1 MYDYVIVGAGS
12 AGCVLANRLSEDPD
26 VNVLLLE
33 AGGPDTNDLV
43 HLPAAFS
50 ALYRTAQDWDH
61 STIYE
66 PFVNDRRIY
75 LPRGKVLGGS
85 SSINAMIYIRGNP
98 IDYDEWGPGWT
109 WDEMLPYFKLSE
121 DNERGEDEYHGAGGP
136 LPVSEGRSRN
146 PLGQAFLDSAA
157 AHGLPANEDF
167 NGAEQDGVG
176 WYQVTHRNGARAS
189 AAVAYLHP
197 VMDRPNLTVETHVHA
212 LSLLFEGERAVG
224 VVGMRLSEMLVHRAE
239 REVIVCG
246 GAYNSPQ
253 LLMLSG
259 LGRPAELEELQIEV
273 VAELPEVGLNLHDH
287 PNAGAV
293 YSIDEEISL
302 FGALNEE
309 NLALFEAE
317 GRGPLTSN
325 VAEAGGFMR
334 TSDGLE
340 APDIQVHFAP
350 ARFQSEGLVPGD
362 GHGFALG
369 ACVLKPKS
377 RGFVALGSPDPTAK
391 PLIMHNY
398 MEHPDDVASMVAGVR
413 TCLEICETG
422 RARRALDR
430 DADRPGVALGRGHP
444 RPRAGARADALP
456 PRRHL
461 PDGRRPRRR
470 GGPPAARERHRGP
483 ARGGRLG
490 DADRAARQHERP
502 GDRAG
507 GASGRPDPRP
517 DAAGLAAGARGRSS
531 RSSAAVTDRL
541 PISSYG

>member
-26 VNVLLLE
+26 VRVLLLE

-66 PFVNDRRIY
+66 PFANDRRIY

-85 SSINAMIYIRGNP
+85 SSINAMVYMRGNP
-98 IDYDEWGPGWT
+98 LDYDDWGPGWT
-109 WDEMLPYFKLSE
+109 WAEMLPYFKRAE
-121 DNERGEDEYHGAGGP
+121 DNERGESELHGAGGP
-136 LPVSEGRSRN
+136 LPVSDARSLN
-146 PLGQAFLDSAA
+146 PLAQAFVDAA
-157 AHGLPANEDF
+157 VACGHPLNDDF
-167 NGAEQDGVG
+167 NGSAQDGVG
-176 WYQVTHRNGARAS
+176 LYQLTQRGGARAS

-197 VMDRPNLTVETHVHA
+197 VMNRPNLTVETHVHA
-212 LSLLFEGERAVG
+212 LSVLFESGRAVG
-224 VVGMRLSEMLVHRAE
+224 VVGARLSEMIVQRAE

-246 GAYNSPQ
+246 GTYNSPQ

-259 LGRPAELEELQIEV
+259 LGRPEELEELQIEV
-273 VAELPEVGLNLHDH
+273 VAEVPEIGLNLHDH
-287 PNAGAV
+287 PNSGAV

-334 TSDGLE
+334 TRDGLD
-340 APDIQVHFAP
+340 APDVQLHFAP

-391 PLIMHNY
+391 PLIVHNY
-398 MEHPDDVASMVAGVR
+398 LEHPDDVASLVAGVR
-413 TCLEICETG
+413 MAMEICATEPLAGYSPELLMGPESLSDEDILEKSRANMQTLYHPVGTCAIDAVVDRELRVLGIEGLRVVDASVMPSVPRGNTNAPVIALAERAADVIAG
-422 RARRALDR
+422 RAST
-430 DADRPGVALGRGHP
+430 
-444 RPRAGARADALP
+444 
-456 PRRHL
+456 
-461 PDGRRPRRR
+461 
-470 GGPPAARERHRGP
+470 
-483 ARGGRLG
+483 
-490 DADRAARQHERP
+490 
-502 GDRAG
+502 
-507 GASGRPDPRP
+507 SGR
-517 DAAGLAAGARGRSS
+517 ASTY
-531 RSSAAVTDRL
+531 V
-541 PISSYG
+541 

>member
-12 AGCVLANRLSEDPD
+12 AGCVLANRLTEDPD
-26 VNVLLLE
+26 VSVLLLE
-33 AGGPDTNDLV
+33 AGGPDTNELV

-66 PFVNDRRIY
+66 PFANDRRIY

-109 WDEMLPYFKLSE
+109 WDEMLPYFKRSAE
-121 DNERGEDEYHGAGGP
+121 T
-136 LPVSEGRSRN
+136 LPISEGRSNN
-146 PLGQAFLDSAA
+146 PLTQMFLDSATGL
-157 AHGLPANEDF
+157 GLPLNEDF
-167 NGAEQDGVG
+167 NGESQDGVG
-176 WYQVTHRNGARAS
+176 LYRLTQRNGARAS

-197 VMDRPNLTVETHVHA
+197 VMSRPNLTVETHVHA
-212 LSLLFEGERAVG
+212 LSVLFEEGRAVG
-224 VVGMRLSEMLVHRAE
+224 VVGARLSEMIVHRAE

-259 LGRPAELEELQIEV
+259 LGRPEELMELQIEV
-273 VAELPEVGLNLHDH
+273 VAEAPEMGLNLHDH
-287 PNAGAV
+287 PNSGAV
-293 YSIDEEISL
+293 YGIDEEISL

-309 NLALFEAE
+309 NLALFEGE

-334 TSDGLE
+334 TRDGLE
-340 APDIQVHFAP
+340 APDVQFHFAP

-377 RGFVALGSPDPTAK
+377 RGFVTLGSPDPTAK
-391 PLIMHNY
+391 PLIVHNY
-398 MEHPDDVASMVAGVR
+398 LEHPDDVASMVAGVR
-413 TCLEICETG
+413 QLPGDLRE
-422 RARRALDR
+422 RPARRALDR
-430 DADRPGVALGRGHP
+430 DADRPGLALGRGH
-444 RPRAGARADALP
+444 RGALPPAAPDALP
-456 PRRHL
+456 PGRNL

-470 GGPPAARERHRGP
+470 RGPRAARARRGGPP
-483 ARGGRLG
+483 RGGRLG

-502 GDRAG
+502 RDRAG
-507 GASGRPDPRP
+507 RARGRPDQGRGAGGRP
-517 DAAGLAAGARGRSS
+517 DGAVGRPGLVELQLAQRGPAR
-531 RSSAAVTDRL
+531 VRL
-541 PISSYG
+541 ALVRVVR